1 MASNAYSATP
11 PALVAGTRQIE
22 QISRL
27 ANEMINEFITDVS
40 STSGWPGHDDSY
52 AKQMLPQ
59 EKEQREGSIKTGSS
73 LSEAIVSIGDGTLTN
88 LKSVLG
94 TQNGALDAIHDSN
107 INTGDTDG
115 GSHGGKH

>member
-1 MASNAYSATP
+1 MSENAYSASP
-11 PALVAGTRQIE
+11 PALIAGTRQIE

-27 ANEMINEFITDVS
+27 ANEMISEFITDVS
-40 STSGWPGHDDSY
+40 ATSKWPGHDDSY

-59 EKEQREGSIKTGSS
+59 EKEQREGSVTTGSS

-94 TQNGALDAIHDSN
+94 TQSGVLDAIHDSS
-107 INTGDTDG
+107 IDTGDTNT
-115 GSHGGKH
+115 GSHNGKH

>member
-1 MASNAYSATP
+1 MSNAYSASP

-40 STSGWPGHDDSY
+40 STSRWPGDDDDF
-52 AKQMLPQ
+52 AKQMRPA
-59 EKEQREGSIKTGSS
+59 EKQQREGSVEAGSS

-94 TQNGALDAIHDSN
+94 TQNGVLDAIHDSN
-107 INTGDTDG
+107 TGDTNS
-115 GSHGGKH
+115 GSHNGKH

>member
-1 MASNAYSATP
+1 MSENAYSASP
-11 PALVAGTRQIE
+11 PALIAGTRQID

-59 EKEQREGSIKTGSS
+59 EKQQREGSVKTGTS
-73 LSEAIVSIGDGTLTN
+73 LSEAIVGVGDGTLTN

-94 TQNGALDAIHDSN
+94 TQSGVIDAIHDSS
-107 INTGDTDG
+107 INTGDTGD
-115 GSHGGKH
+115 GSHSGKH

>member
-1 MASNAYSATP
+1 MSSNAYSAS
-11 PALVAGTRQIE
+11 PAALIAGTRQIE

-40 STSGWPGHDDSY
+40 STSGWPGYDDDF
-52 AKQMLPQ
+52 AKQMRPQ
-59 EKEQREGSIKTGSS
+59 EKEQRDGSIDTGSS

-94 TQNGALDAIHDSN
+94 TQNGVLDAIHDSD
-107 INTGDTDG
+107 INSGDTGD

>member
-1 MASNAYSATP
+1 MSENAYYASP

-27 ANEMINEFITDVS
+27 ATDMINEFITDVS
-40 STSGWPGHDDSY
+40 ATSDWPGQNDSY

-59 EKEQREGSIKTGSS
+59 EKQQREGSITTGTS
-73 LSEAIVSIGDGTLTN
+73 LSEAIVGVGDGTLAN

-94 TQNGALDAIHDSN
+94 TQSGVVDAIHDSS
-107 INTGDTDG
+107 INSGDTGD

>member
-1 MASNAYSATP
+1 MASNAYSASP
-11 PALVAGTRQIE
+11 PALIAGTRQIE

-40 STSGWPGHDDSY
+40 STSGWPGYDDSY
-52 AKQMLPQ
+52 AEQMRPQ
-59 EKEQREGSIKTGSS
+59 EKKQRDGSIDTGSS
-73 LSEAIVSIGDGTLTN
+73 LSEAIVGVGDGTLAN

-94 TQNGALDAIHDSN
+94 TQNGVLDAIHDSN
-107 INTGDTDG
+107 TGDTGD

>member
-1 MASNAYSATP
+1 MSSNAYSAS
-11 PALVAGTRQIE
+11 PAALIAGTRQIE

-27 ANEMINEFITDVS
+27 ANEMISEFITDVS
-40 STSGWPGHDDSY
+40 STSGWPGDDDSY

-59 EKEQREGSIKTGSS
+59 EKEQREGSVKTGSS

-94 TQNGALDAIHDSN
+94 TQNNVLGAIHDSD

>member
-1 MASNAYSATP
+1 MSNAYSASP

-22 QISRL
+22 QISQL
-27 ANEMINEFITDVS
+27 VNEMTNEFITDVS
-40 STSGWPGHDDSY
+40 STSGWAGHDDSY
-52 AKQMLPQ
+52 AKQMRPQ
-59 EKEQREGSIKTGSS
+59 EKQQREGSVQTGLS

-94 TQNGALDAIHDSN
+94 TQSGALDAIHGSN